1 MRSPRAL
8 SVPAPPRRGLEAT
21 FDDTQY
27 QIGPMTRRVREM
39 YWDWAASDRG

>member
-1 MRSPRAL
+1 MMNVTPVKA
-8 SVPAPPRRGLEAT
+8 

-27 QIGPMTRRVREM
+27 NIGPMTRRVREM